1 MGYLKGLGT
10 VMVNHGISS
19 SHPLHLPHLSP
30 KRYHPRRRWTIRS
43 STPHP
48 KYPIHNAVVL
58 NIEHAL
64 LDIVGYCWFML
75 VYDNMMGYLNIFDV
89 FFK

>member
-1 MGYLKGLGT
+1 MGYLEGLGT

-64 LDIVGYCWFML
+64 LDIVGYCWILDIVGLCWFM
-75 VYDNMMGYLNIFDV
+75 II
-89 FFK
+89 